1 MDFNVFDFAE
11 TIFFKGVD
19 SGCFR
24 PGVVC
29 FFALEDLGVGIFETR
44 GDRADG
50 VWRGDGDARA
60 LDGVVLPPRLACP
73 SLPPRGV
80 LFPLTL
86 GDTGSG
92 LGIRLRCEQPIHLR
106 ADC

>member
-1 MDFNVFDFAE
+1 
-11 TIFFKGVD
+11 VD
-19 SGCFR
+19 AGFFR
-24 PGVVC
+24 PGVIC
-29 FFALEDLGVGIFETR
+29 FVLEDLGGALFKTR
-44 GDRADG
+44 GDRVDG
-50 VWRGDGDARA
+50 DCRGDGDART
-60 LDGVVLPPRLACP
+60 LVGVVLPPRLVCP
-73 SLPPRGV
+73 CLAPRGV